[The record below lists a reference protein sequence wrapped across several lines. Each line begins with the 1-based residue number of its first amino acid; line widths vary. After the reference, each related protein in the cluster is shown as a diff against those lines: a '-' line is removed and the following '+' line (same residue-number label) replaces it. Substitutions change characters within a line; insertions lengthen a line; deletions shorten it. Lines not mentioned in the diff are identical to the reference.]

1 MQNFRKTTRFAVAA
15 TTIVIASCGLAG
27 VASAGP
33 PAVGSV
39 GNADN
44 KAPKGQTTDDKNHG
58 YECDA
63 NTGVG
68 QGNPAHSHD
77 CGVVVLTPTL

>member
-1 MQNFRKTTRFAVAA
+1 MQKFRKTARLAIAA
-15 TTIVIASCGLAG
+15 TTIVVASCGLAG
-27 VASAGP
+27 VASAAP
-33 PAVGSV
+33 PPDGSV

-44 KAPKGQTTDDKNHG
+44 KAPKGQTPNDKNHG

-63 NTGVG
+63 NNGVG

-77 CGVVVLTPTL
+77 CGIIVLTPTI